1 MAEHLSFCTSF
12 TTPNLKTAPN
22 KIFRPLSKNLQR
34 KCVLFL
40 KLPDKQNLCNAKRR
54 KLHGFASFCA
64 IRYKKIPHPIK
75 LAVLQAI
82 FLIYCVCMQC
92 VKCCDSYALMTVR
105 PANFTSAKKTPA
117 RLAKHLQTFFLLTF
131 QKQKPRK
138 TRGCF
143 VEIYSASSSLLRSK
157 ADCRS

>member
-1 MAEHLSFCTSF
+1 MSITHL
-12 TTPNLKTAPN
+12 L
-22 KIFRPLSKNLQR
+22 
-34 KCVLFL
+34 L
-40 KLPDKQNLCNAKRR
+40 KLPDKQNCVMQNNKKNARFCFILCHTVQKNSAPNQTCHLASNFFNLLRLHAMR
-54 KLHGFASFCA
+54 KMLRQLRFDDC
-64 IRYKKIPHPIK
+64 P
-75 LAVLQAI
+75 
-82 FLIYCVCMQC
+82 
-92 VKCCDSYALMTVR
+92 

-143 VEIYSASSSLLRSK
+143 AEIYSASSSLLRSK

>member
-1 MAEHLSFCTSF
+1 MTFFTAF
-12 TTPNLKTAPN
+12 TTANLKNGTG
-22 KIFRPLSKNLQR
+22 R
-34 KCVLFL
+34 KFYILYAKFAMSITHLLL

-75 LAVLQAI
+75 LAILQAI

>member
-1 MAEHLSFCTSF
+1 MAENLTFCTAF

-34 KCVLFL
+34 KCVLFI
-40 KLPDKQNLCNAKRR
+40 KLPDKQNYVTQNAENCTVLLHFVPYGTKISAPNQTCHLASNFFNLLRLHAMPKMLR
-54 KLHGFASFCA
+54 QLRFDDCPSSKLH
-64 IRYKKIPHPIK
+64 
-75 LAVLQAI
+75 
-82 FLIYCVCMQC
+82 VC
-92 VKCCDSYALMTVR
+92 
-105 PANFTSAKKTPA
+105 KKTPA